1 MEEQFY
7 TITNHSA
14 TVRIKSGVQRDGRL
28 TSRHC
33 EIWWNGG
40 AYADIG
46 PRITQKSGFTAAG
59 PYSIEHVP
67 IDSYAIYTNLPPAG
81 AMRGFGVPQLVWA
94 YESHTDI
101 VARALGI
108 DPLAFRQLNA
118 LQEGQEHA
126 TGTVMRD
133 AAIPQVLTDLG
144 ERMKWQQ
151 PLVRS
156 EGTIRRGRGIAIGIK
171 ASISPTTSV
180 AMLNVSAD
188 GSATLYCNTID
199 MGQGSDTAMSQ
210 IAADTLGIPMQRIK
224 VVCADTAVTPF
235 DMGTLGSRSTF
246 HMGHAV
252 RLAGEDARVQ
262 LQAMAKALEMP
273 SDTPI
278 GELFRR
284 KHGMSA
290 GNVIGVGNYTSSYEP
305 VNPATGMSRNITP
318 YWMTGGTGVEV
329 EVDTETGHVR
339 VSRLVS
345 VADAGK
351 VINPGIIA
359 TQLSGAAIM
368 ALGGTMTEEM
378 QFSQGELTNG
388 SLAYYKIPGMHDIP
402 QVIENVIVESVQNS
416 GPFGAKGVGESA
428 SFGVAAA
435 IANAIE
441 DAIGVRLTALPLTPE
456 TVFRALRKVEGR
468 PLAED

>member
-1 MEEQFY
+1 
-7 TITNHSA
+7 
-14 TVRIKSGVQRDGRL
+14 
-28 TSRHC
+28 
-33 EIWWNGG
+33 
-40 AYADIG
+40 
-46 PRITQKSGFTAAG
+46 
-59 PYSIEHVP
+59 
-67 IDSYAIYTNLPPAG
+67 
-81 AMRGFGVPQLVWA
+81 
-94 YESHTDI
+94 
-101 VARALGI
+101 
-108 DPLAFRQLNA
+108 
-118 LQEGQEHA
+118 
-126 TGTVMRD
+126 
-133 AAIPQVLTDLG
+133 
-144 ERMKWQQ
+144 
-151 PLVRS
+151 
-156 EGTIRRGRGIAIGIK
+156 
-171 ASISPTTSV
+171 
-180 AMLNVSAD
+180 
-188 GSATLYCNTID
+188 
-199 MGQGSDTAMSQ
+199 
-210 IAADTLGIPMQRIK
+210 
-224 VVCADTAVTPF
+224 
-235 DMGTLGSRSTF
+235 
-246 HMGHAV
+246 
-252 RLAGEDARVQ
+252 
-262 LQAMAKALEMP
+262 
-273 SDTPI
+273 
-278 GELFRR
+278 
-284 KHGMSA
+284 MSA

-428 SFGVAAA
+428 SFGVSAA

-456 TVFRALRKVEGR
+456 TVFRALRKVEGH

>member
-1 MEEQFY
+1 MD
-7 TITNHSA
+7 A
-14 TVRIKSGVQRDGRL
+14 
-28 TSRHC
+28 
-33 EIWWNGG
+33 
-40 AYADIG
+40 
-46 PRITQKSGFTAAG
+46 
-59 PYSIEHVP
+59 
-67 IDSYAIYTNLPPAG
+67 
-81 AMRGFGVPQLVWA
+81 
-94 YESHTDI
+94 
-101 VARALGI
+101 
-108 DPLAFRQLNA
+108 LAFRQLNA

-144 ERMKWQQ
+144 ASMKWEV
-151 PLVRS
+151 PLVRG
-156 EGTIRRGRGIAIGIK
+156 EGKVRRGRGIAIGIK

-180 AMLNVSAD
+180 AMLNVAAD
-188 GSATLYCNTID
+188 GSTTLYTNTID

-210 IAADTLGIPMQRIK
+210 IAAQTLGIPLARIK
-224 VVCADTAVTPF
+224 VVRGDTAVTPF

-252 RLAGEDARVQ
+252 RLAAEDARAK
-262 LQAMAKALEMP
+262 LQAMAGALKL
-273 SDTPI
+273 SLADTSI
-278 GELFRR
+278 ADLFRR
-284 KHGMSA
+284 TYGMSA
-290 GNVIGVGNYTSSYEP
+290 GNVIGVGTYTSSYAP
-305 VNPATGMSRNITP
+305 VDPVTGMSPNITP
-318 YWMTGGTGVEV
+318 YWMTGATGVEV

-339 VSRLVS
+339 ITRLVS
-345 VADAGK
+345 VVDAGK
-351 VINPGIIA
+351 AINPGIIV

-402 QVIENVIVESVQNS
+402 RVMENVVVEAAQNS

-428 SFGVAAA
+428 SFGVSPA

-441 DAIGVRLTALPLTPE
+441 DAVGVRLTALPLTPE
-456 TVFRALRKVEGR
+456 TVFRALRKAEGR